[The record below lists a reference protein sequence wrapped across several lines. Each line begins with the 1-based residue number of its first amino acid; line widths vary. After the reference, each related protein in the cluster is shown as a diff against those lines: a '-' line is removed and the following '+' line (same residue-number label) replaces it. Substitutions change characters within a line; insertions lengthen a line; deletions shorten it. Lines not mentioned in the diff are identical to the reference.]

1 MIKQSFH
8 TGNWEWIR
16 IDVTSKQ
23 QVKLL
28 PDLSEASK
36 SWVDSLTE
44 DKNSNLE
51 METTEEGDESMWGSI
66 IYHQDIEDQSKQN
79 VLQYYLSKDLLI
91 TSMVDVSLLHEL
103 SEQHLINKME
113 RAENALDGFMILLGE
128 IVASF
133 LQDIDAFEN
142 RMHDLL
148 WRIKEKNNDDV
159 LDRIMDNRHEILI
172 WKNLI
177 IPIIEIREAM
187 QEAFGNTVTDGV
199 HYQRTCRRINRCRN
213 IIREYDEE
221 VKEMIDLETVISSHR
236 GNEIVKT
243 LTVITMLFTPVAAF
257 GALWGMNF
265 EIMPELKWKYGYLVS
280 LLVILLS
287 TWSLYYFLKKK
298 NWVGSVLK
306 NPKGKK
312 F

>member
-1 MIKQSFH
+1 MKKQLFH
-8 TGNWEWIR
+8 NGNWEWIR

-36 SWVDSLTE
+36 SWVDSITE

-199 HYQRTCRRINRCRN
+199 HYQRTCRRINRCRD

-243 LTVITMLFTPVAAF
+243 LTVITMLFTPIAAW

-265 EIMPELKWKYGYLVS
+265 ELMPELKWKYGYLLS
-280 LLVILLS
+280 ITVILLS
-287 TWSLYYFLKKK
+287 TWGLYYFLKKK
-298 NWVGSVLK
+298 DWIGSVLK

>member
-8 TGNWEWIR
+8 NNKWEWIR
-16 IDVTSKQ
+16 IDVTSEQ
-23 QVKLL
+23 EVASLSGL
-28 PDLSEASK
+28 PQASK
-36 SWVDSLTE
+36 SWIESLKE
-44 DKNSNLE
+44 EKNNNLE
-51 METTEEGDESMWGSI
+51 METTEEGEESMWGSI
-66 IYHQDIEDQSKQN
+66 IYHQDLKDQGNQHI
-79 VLQYYLSKDLLI
+79 LQYYLSCNTLV
-91 TSMVDVSLLHEL
+91 TSMVDVTFLYRL
-103 SEQHLINKME
+103 SEQNLLDKMQK
-113 RAENALDGFMILLGE
+113 AQNAIEGFMILLGE

-133 LQDIDAFEN
+133 LQDIDSFEN

-148 WRIKEKNNDDV
+148 WRIKAKNDEKVFDH
-159 LDRIMDNRHEILI
+159 IMDNRHEILV

-177 IPIIEIREAM
+177 IPTIEIREAM
-187 QEAFGNTVTDGV
+187 QEAFGETVTDGV
-199 HYQRTCRRINRCRN
+199 HYRRTCRRISRCRE

-221 VKEMIDLETVISSHR
+221 VGEMIDLENVISSHR

-265 EIMPELKWKYGYLVS
+265 ELMPELKWKYGYLVS
-280 LLVILLS
+280 LLVILLT
-287 TWSLYYFLKKK
+287 TWGLYYFLKKK
-298 NWVGSVLK
+298 NWIGSVLK